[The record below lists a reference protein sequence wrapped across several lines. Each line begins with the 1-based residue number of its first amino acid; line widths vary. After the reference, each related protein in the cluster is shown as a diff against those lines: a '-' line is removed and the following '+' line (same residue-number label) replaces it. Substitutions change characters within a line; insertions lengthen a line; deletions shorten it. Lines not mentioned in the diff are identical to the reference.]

1 MRLEEKNGTRRTG
14 KDRVQEI
21 GENKRSPDMEKV
33 NSQKEWQENSNQ
45 KNIFEVFIIHLSSN
59 Y

>member
-33 NSQKEWQENSNQ
+33 NSQKSGQ
-45 KNIFEVFIIHLSSN
+45 KNPIKRIFSKFLLFT
-59 Y
+59 

>member
-1 MRLEEKNGTRRTG
+1 MGQEGLE

-21 GENKRSPDMEKV
+21 GENKRSPHMEKV
-33 NSQKEWQENSNQ
+33 NSQKEWQEKSNQ
-45 KNIFEVFIIHLSSN
+45 KKIFEVFIIHLSSN